1 MNELINESIKS
12 ISQLINSLT
21 ISGTD
26 AAHICMYVCVYIYIY
41 HSYMRRTH
49 IISLGENQ
57 AVEYTR
63 EPNGQA
69 LYY

>member
-1 MNELINESIKS
+1 
-12 ISQLINSLT
+12 
-21 ISGTD
+21 
-26 AAHICMYVCVYIYIY
+26 MYVCVCVYVYHNYIL
-41 HSYMRRTH
+41 RTH

-57 AVEYTR
+57 QVEYTR